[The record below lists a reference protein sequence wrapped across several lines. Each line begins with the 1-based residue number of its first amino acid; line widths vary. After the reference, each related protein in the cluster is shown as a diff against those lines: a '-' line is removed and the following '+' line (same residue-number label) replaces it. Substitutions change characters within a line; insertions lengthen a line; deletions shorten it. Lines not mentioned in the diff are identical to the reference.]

1 MIRAALAF
9 LRPPV
14 IAATW
19 VALTAGAD
27 WIPVRILA
35 VMTAGLASAS
45 VAVALRVS
53 DGHDKSLLIHAVA
66 DLTKNADLAPSL
78 RRVK

>member
-19 VALTAGAD
+19 VALASGAD

-35 VMTAGLASAS
+35 VGIAGLVS
-45 VAVALRVS
+45 VTVTAALRVS
-53 DGHDKSLLIHAVA
+53 DGRDKSLLIRAVA